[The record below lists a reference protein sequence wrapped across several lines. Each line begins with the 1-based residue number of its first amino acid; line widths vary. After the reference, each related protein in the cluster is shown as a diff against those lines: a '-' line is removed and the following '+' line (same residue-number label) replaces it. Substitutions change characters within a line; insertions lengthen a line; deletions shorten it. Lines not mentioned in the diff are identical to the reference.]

1 MKYFHTQGENICVN
15 GTDLRDRAQE
25 SEAHKYKCNPMLRS
39 RILATCV
46 WNYLQIIE
54 QLSNAHD
61 WFSCDLNM
69 HIPKQD
75 NNSIPQARSHFA

>member
-46 WNYLQIIE
+46 
-54 QLSNAHD
+54 
-61 WFSCDLNM
+61 
-69 HIPKQD
+69 
-75 NNSIPQARSHFA
+75 